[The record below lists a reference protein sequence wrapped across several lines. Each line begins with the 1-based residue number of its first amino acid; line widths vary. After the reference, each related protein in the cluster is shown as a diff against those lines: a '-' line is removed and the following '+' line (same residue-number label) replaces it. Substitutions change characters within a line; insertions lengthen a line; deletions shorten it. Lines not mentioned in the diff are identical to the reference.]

1 MPQELVHERRGA
13 GEPMVLIHG
22 LGSRWQVWLP
32 VLDAVA
38 AHHEVI
44 ALDLPGFGASPP
56 GGTPPTLDGLATAV
70 EKFLARN
77 GIQRAHLAGNSL
89 GGGIALELGRRG
101 AARSVTA
108 FSPIGFWAVA
118 GRHWSRAA
126 LTASRG
132 LARRIP
138 PRAAARLAASP
149 AGRAAA
155 LSLFYGRT
163 SGLDPQSVLADVAA
177 LAGAA
182 YFDPVRRSL
191 RDHLFTTNSE
201 LDAIP
206 VTIAWGTR
214 DVLLTYRTQ
223 SRRARALLPAARHVT
238 LPGCGHLPFSDNP
251 QLCAK
256 LIIRT
261 TE

>member
-1 MPQELVHERRGA
+1 MSGPELVHIRRGS
-13 GEPMVLIHG
+13 GEPLVLIHG
-22 LGSRWQVWLP
+22 LGSRWQVWQP

-38 AHHEVI
+38 ASRDVI

-56 GGTPPTLDGLATAV
+56 GNTPPSLDGLTTAV
-70 EKFLARN
+70 ETFLARH
-77 GIQRAHLAGNSL
+77 GVRRPHVAGSSL

-108 FSPIGFWAVA
+108 FSPIGFWAIA

-126 LTASRG
+126 LIASRG
-132 LARRIP
+132 LARSIP
-138 PRAAARLAASP
+138 PALATRLAASP
-149 AGRAAA
+149 AGRATA
-155 LSLFYGRT
+155 LRLFYARPR
-163 SGLDPQSVLADVAA
+163 GLDPHDVLADVAA
-177 LAGAA
+177 LAAA
-182 YFDPVRRSL
+182 PYFHPVRRSL
-191 RDHLFTTNSE
+191 RNHLFTASAE

-251 QLCAK
+251 TLCTE
-256 LIIRT
+256 LLIRT
-261 TE
+261 A